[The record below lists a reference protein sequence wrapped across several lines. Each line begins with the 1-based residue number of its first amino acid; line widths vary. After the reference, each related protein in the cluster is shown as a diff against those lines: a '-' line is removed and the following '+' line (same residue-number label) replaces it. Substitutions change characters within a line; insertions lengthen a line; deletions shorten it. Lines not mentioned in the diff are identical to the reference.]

1 MEQAA
6 LLKREFDISY
16 CSYGKVFIFEIEM
29 NLKWMHFVYVDC
41 IYFGILYN
49 STVSK
54 EAEKF

>member
-16 CSYGKVFIFEIEM
+16 CSYGKVFIFEM
-29 NLKWMHFVYVDC
+29 NLKLTNFVCVDC

>member
-6 LLKREFDISY
+6 LLKREYDISY
-16 CSYGKVFIFEIEM
+16 CSYGKVSVVVTRM
-29 NLKWMHFVYVDC
+29 CVDC